1 MTKFFFLILLLSLV
15 PMSAS
20 LRANTVDSEISN
32 HSGFPTTVREAGECF
47 FGNYRALV
55 ASLQENILV
64 NQYRIKII
72 RRYQDSVSDTKQI
85 LPLQNSARSANV
97 LTKTNVA
104 LASQLTQLKGKC
116 SLFPKWD

>member
-1 MTKFFFLILLLSLV
+1 MIKKVFLILVLSLV

-20 LRANTVDSEISN
+20 LRANTADSEISN
-32 HSGFPTTVREAGECF
+32 HSGFPTTLREAGECF

-72 RRYQDSVSDTKQI
+72 RRHQDSASDNKQM
-85 LPLQNSARSANV
+85 LPWKNIARSANV
-97 LTKTNVA
+97 LTNTNVA

-116 SLFPKWD
+116 SSFPRWD